1 METAQNY
8 SRYRTS
14 LQINHTTAQSM
25 TTTLL
30 HSLMPEGQNPSGLT
44 NLKSVLL
51 EPVLV
56 IGACLFWLAVLPI
69 TGVFC
74 AGVAV
79 YDKIT
84 SLKGREIHLPDL
96 RHNPAH
102 NPLVL
107 RKKSAREQQT
117 ASQRRGATQ
126 AFQS

>member
-1 METAQNY
+1 
-8 SRYRTS
+8 
-14 LQINHTTAQSM
+14 M
-25 TTTLL
+25 TTILL
-30 HSLMPEGQNPSGLT
+30 HPLMPEDQNLSGLT
-44 NLKSVLL
+44 NLKSALL
-51 EPVLV
+51 EPIFV

-74 AGVAV
+74 AGVTV

-84 SLKGREIHLPDL
+84 SLKGREIRLPDL
-96 RHNPAH
+96 RHNPAR

-117 ASQRRGATQ
+117 ASQGRGAAQ

>member
-1 METAQNY
+1 
-8 SRYRTS
+8 
-14 LQINHTTAQSM
+14 M
-25 TTTLL
+25 TTTFS
-30 HSLMPEGQNPSGLT
+30 HPFTPEEQNSSGWV

-51 EPVLV
+51 EPLFM

-79 YDKIT
+79 YDRIA
-84 SLKGREIHLPDL
+84 SLKGRGIHLPDL

-117 ASQRRGATQ
+117 ASERRG
-126 AFQS
+126 

>member
-30 HSLMPEGQNPSGLT
+30 HSLMPEDQNPSGLT

-56 IGACLFWLAVLPI
+56 IGACLFWLGVLPI

-79 YDKIT
+79 YDKIS

-96 RHNPAH
+96 RH

>member
-1 METAQNY
+1 MA
-8 SRYRTS
+8 
-14 LQINHTTAQSM
+14 
-25 TTTLL
+25 TTLL
-30 HSLMPEGQNPSGLT
+30 PLLPKNQDLSELT
-44 NLKSVLL
+44 NLQSVLL
-51 EPVLV
+51 EPLFV
-56 IGACLFWLAVLPI
+56 IGACLFWLAVLPF

-96 RHNPAH
+96 RHNPTH
-102 NPLVL
+102 HPLVL

-117 ASQRRGATQ
+117 ASPGRGAAQ